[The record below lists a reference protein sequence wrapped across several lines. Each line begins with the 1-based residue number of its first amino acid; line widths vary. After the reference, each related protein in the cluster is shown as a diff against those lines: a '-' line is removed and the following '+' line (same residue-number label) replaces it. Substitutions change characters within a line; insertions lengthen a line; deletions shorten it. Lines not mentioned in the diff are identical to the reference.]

1 MIKAVIKWS
10 QPIEIF
16 RPKKYNTDDK
26 FIEHFRKFINQ
37 NDSPLLE
44 REGFYCLISGSLKP
58 EERLS
63 VVLIEESFGKSI
75 KQKIERKKG
84 QIRELKCVYKNYG
97 DENLYLK
104 IGIIES
110 LNAEDSE
117 EVYRKIACKLISEN
131 DPSCSEPCDIDISDV
146 QVINE
151 GDHKPLKK

>member
-1 MIKAVIKWS
+1 M
-10 QPIEIF
+10 
-16 RPKKYNTDDK
+16 
-26 FIEHFRKFINQ
+26 
-37 NDSPLLE
+37 
-44 REGFYCLISGSLKP
+44 
-58 EERLS
+58 
-63 VVLIEESFGKSI
+63 VLIEESFGKSI